1 MCERYFAGEKP
12 EGKAPNA
19 LQAPR
24 AARLIVPPTGDPLE
38 AGWLLSDSQPYL
50 LCRST
55 SRTVASFAMISR
67 RCLSVPLQR
76 RRGSTM
82 ITSARCIVLQVPP
95 IATPRTK
102 SCSPPRIKAASPSGH
117 HWRIGRPPP
126 RVRLTLCGLTIFFL
140 RRLPRPGLV
149 SDRGRPDV
157 RNGKG
162 EIRS

>member
-82 ITSARCIVLQVPP
+82 ITSARCIVLQVPL
-95 IATPRTK
+95 
-102 SCSPPRIKAASPSGH
+102 SLLLEPS
-117 HWRIGRPPP
+117 RARRP
-126 RVRLTLCGLTIFFL
+126 GS
-140 RRLPRPGLV
+140 RRLHRAVTIGV
-149 SDRGRPDV
+149 SGGHLRGS
-157 RNGKG
+157 G
-162 EIRS
+162 